1 MLPNTDVT
9 LRRDELSEV
18 LSLSPKI
25 IDALILTRAV
35 ETERRD
41 GREVVTCAQ
50 LEKLFRDSLLRV
62 YQAQAA
68 RAAAAGAAAAK
79 PEPEREIELELEV
92 EEELPAITR
101 TSDEH
106 LMAPAA
112 ANAEDRPDLR
122 LGARFIPRR
131 QLGGVFREVK
141 LAVLQLSN
149 SGLRIRHTEPLYPGE
164 EARFSFAIQN
174 PPKSFVMRARVV
186 WTSIA
191 QRGEGPSFYITGLK
205 VVSNQDRLIEATEML
220 RAARELH
227 LDESRRRNNVPMPV
241 HGLPDED
248 VVAII
253 RAVRK
258 FASDPTEASRW
269 YTRARF
275 AVADEEVRRAAP
287 RGARDRE
294 EVVGVWEYLH
304 RRIDLKAVAGVMQ
317 WIRNSSV
324 AAV

>member
-1 MLPNTDVT
+1 V
-9 LRRDELSEV
+9 
-18 LSLSPKI
+18 
-25 IDALILTRAV
+25 IDALITTRAL
-35 ETERRD
+35 ETEKRD
-41 GREVVTCAQ
+41 GSDVVSCAQ
-50 LEKLFRDSLLRV
+50 LERFFRDSLMRI
-62 YQAQAA
+62 YQAQAV
-68 RAAAAGAAAAK
+68 RAAAAAAAPK
-79 PEPEREIELELEV
+79 VEEPEHEIELEA
-92 EEELPAITR
+92 EEELPVITR

-106 LMAPAA
+106 LGALVK
-112 ANAEDRPDLR
+112 ERPDLR
-122 LGARFIPRR
+122 LGARFIPRK

-141 LAVLQLSN
+141 LLVLQLSN
-149 SGLRIRHTEPLYPGE
+149 SGLRIRHSEALRPGE

-191 QRGEGPSFYITGLK
+191 QRGDGPSFYISGLK
-205 VVSNQDRLIEATEML
+205 VVANQDRLVEATEML
-220 RAARELH
+220 RNARELH
-227 LDESRRRNNVPMPV
+227 LDESRRRNTVPMPV
-241 HGLPDED
+241 VGLPDED

-258 FASDPTEASRW
+258 FASDPAEATRW

-294 EVVGVWEYLH
+294 EVVGIWEYLQ
-304 RRIDLKAVAGVMQ
+304 RRIDLKAVAGVVQ
-317 WIRNSSV
+317 WIRSSQV

>member
-1 MLPNTDVT
+1 MLPTTDVT
-9 LRRDELSEV
+9 LRRDELSDV

-25 IDALILTRAV
+25 IDALILTRAL

-41 GREVVTCAQ
+41 GREVVTCSQ

-62 YQAQAA
+62 YQAQAV
-68 RAAAAGAAAAK
+68 RAAAAATRI
-79 PEPEREIELELEV
+79 EPEREIELDLEPAEA
-92 EEELPAITR
+92 EEELPVITR

-106 LMAPAA
+106 LMAAPAS
-112 ANAEDRPDLR
+112 NDDRPDLR

-149 SGLRIRHTEPLYPGE
+149 SGLRIRHTEPLRPGE

-191 QRGEGPSFYITGLK
+191 SRGEGPSFYISGLR
-205 VVSNQDRLIEATEML
+205 VITNQDRLVEATELL

-258 FASDPTEASRW
+258 FANDPTEATRW

-287 RGARDRE
+287 RGARERE
-294 EVVGVWEYLH
+294 EVVGIWEYLQ
-304 RRIDLKAVAGVMQ
+304 RRIDLKAVAGVVQ